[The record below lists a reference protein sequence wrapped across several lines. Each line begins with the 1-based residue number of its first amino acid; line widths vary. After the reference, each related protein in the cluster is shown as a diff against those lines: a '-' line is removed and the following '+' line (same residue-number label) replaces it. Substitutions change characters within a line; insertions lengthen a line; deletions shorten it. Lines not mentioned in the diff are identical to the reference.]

1 MVVATAG
8 VMAAQSATKEDGL
21 VNQAFKITVLIGL
34 ALAIGVGLYLLYN
47 LTNVLG
53 DVGNIVTGKTGPL
66 SGLRTNI
73 ELVFAP
79 ATFIFNSI
87 VGRSGK

>member
-34 ALAIGVGLYLLYN
+34 ALSIAVGIFLLYK
-47 LTNVLG
+47 LTTVLQDIG
-53 DVGNIVTGKTGPL
+53 GTVEGVV
-66 SGLRTNI
+66 SGFGIQGLGSTF
-73 ELVFAP
+73 FAP
-79 ATFIFNSI
+79 VTFIISSLF
-87 VGRSGK
+87 GRNGN